1 MLCEKLCFSQ
11 VVETIHQNTSF
22 MKAKSIK
29 GTSPE
34 EIQYALLQSMTDGFK
49 PTLAIVFISVK
60 QDRNIVSEMLNE
72 QGIEIIG
79 ATSCG
84 EFIDGFQGQG
94 SIVILLLELRRD
106 LYTIL
111 FEDISDRH
119 LTDVAKQ
126 LADRA
131 LQNFKRPAFIL
142 LSTGVSKD
150 GIVFNGEQLIRSLK
164 KEIGPEVNIYGGMAG
179 DDYSFTGSYVFTKT
193 ASSDIGVAA
202 LVLDEEKIALEGMA
216 ISGWQPIG
224 TVKTVTKSEDDW
236 VYTIDGQPAAEMYLK
251 YLGKQS
257 KTEKELESL
266 YEDIGLFYPFQVIDA
281 EDPIMRTP
289 MTVNK
294 ETNAIKFDFPIPQGT
309 KLRFSMP
316 PDFDIVENVLANA
329 GEVKSSSKFDAE
341 ALLIFSC
348 AGRLTALGPF
358 ANSENDGLH
367 EIWKAPMAGF
377 FTYGEF
383 GTGKKGK
390 QEFHSTTCCWVALKE
405 K

>member
-1 MLCEKLCFSQ
+1 
-11 VVETIHQNTSF
+11 

-34 EIQYALLQSMTDGFK
+34 EIQSALEQSMIDGFK
-49 PTLAIVFISVK
+49 PTMAIVFISVK
-60 QDRNIVSEMLNE
+60 QDRNAVCEILNDHA
-72 QGIEIIG
+72 IEIIG

-84 EFIDGFQGQG
+84 EFINGFQGLG
-94 SIVILLLELRRD
+94 SIVALLLD
-106 LYTIL
+106 LHRNLYSVL
-111 FEDISDRH
+111 FENIGERNLSH
-119 LTDVAKQ
+119 VAKQ
-126 LADRA
+126 LASKA
-131 LQNFKRPAFIL
+131 LQRFKKPAFIL
-142 LSTGVSKD
+142 LSTGMSKA
-150 GIVFNGEQLIRSLK
+150 GVVFNGEQLIRSMER
-164 KEIGPEVNIYGGMAG
+164 EIGPGVNIYGGMAG

-193 ASSDIGVAA
+193 ESSDIGVAA
-202 LVLDEEKIALEGMA
+202 LVLDEEKISMQGMA
-216 ISGWQPIG
+216 ISGWQPVG
-224 TVKTVTKSEDDW
+224 TIKTVTKSEEEW
-236 VYTIDGQPAAEMYLK
+236 VYTIDGQPAGDMYLK

-257 KTEKELESL
+257 TTDKELESL

-281 EDPIMRTP
+281 DDPVMRTP
-289 MTVNK
+289 MAINK
-294 ETNAIKFDFPIPQGT
+294 ETSAIRIDFPIPEGT

-329 GEVKSSSKFDAE
+329 NDVRNSSRFNAE
-341 ALLIFSC
+341 ALLVFSC
-348 AGRLTALGPF
+348 AGRLNALGPLTS
-358 ANSENDGLH
+358 SENDGLY